1 MENRKPVACWHHGD
15 KERLC
20 KNLKRGF
27 IDIYGKD
34 ESTDKGTNRQN
45 RFLRRMRLK
54 SGDRIRIRVD
64 SDIVA
69 CATIVDGTT
78 SELPENLKRE
88 MGRPWGARIRVK
100 DVCCKKP
107 PQPASCSPNFQGSHR
122 FDTKKA
128 SQLHRCGGS

>member
-20 KNLKRGF
+20 KNLKSGF

-34 ESTDKGTNRQN
+34 ESTDKGTNRQK
-45 RFLRRMRLK
+45 RFQGRMRLK
-54 SGDRIRIRVD
+54 SGDRIRIRVG

-69 CATIVDGTT
+69 CATIVDGEFR
-78 SELPENLKRE
+78 ELPPKLQGE
-88 MGRPWGARIRVK
+88 RPWTDGMRVK

-122 FDTKKA
+122 FDTEKA
-128 SQLHRCGGS
+128 SQLRRDMC